1 MTLCCA
7 GVLENRRYFVKLL
20 LFLGTRDIGVIY
32 KEGGGGWEGD
42 YLVCLVKGT
51 SLECYN
57 ASCFINHKWINSMPF

>member
-32 KEGGGGWEGD
+32 KEGGGGLGGGLPCVFGER
-42 YLVCLVKGT
+42 Y
-51 SLECYN
+51 
-57 ASCFINHKWINSMPF
+57 